1 LKPKLNK
8 RLTAWADSSEE
19 RDAGFKKLKGDRDE
33 WRAEAGRIGKAIAAA
48 GHSPTLLSM
57 LAEAEAKVQV
67 ADRRIEAYKAPDVK
81 TSVSEIRGYV
91 TKALLDL
98 RSLLHTVVDKAKLK
112 LSQHVD
118 ELVLTPR
125 ETETGRVYEVTG
137 NWRLLPAKEC
147 VISMVARDGIE
158 PPTPAF
164 SGLRST
170 S

>member
-1 LKPKLNK
+1 L
-8 RLTAWADSSEE
+8 
-19 RDAGFKKLKGDRDE
+19 
-33 WRAEAGRIGKAIAAA
+33 
-48 GHSPTLLSM
+48 
-57 LAEAEAKVQV
+57 LAEVEAKIQD
-67 ADRRIEAYKAPDVK
+67 ADRRMEAYKAPNQKISAEGVR
-81 TSVSEIRGYV
+81 EYV

-112 LSQHVD
+112 LAQHVG

-125 ETETGRVYEVTG
+125 ETEAGGRVYEVTG
-137 NWRLLPAKEC
+137 TWRLMPEKEC